1 MIAGRN
7 KQSYGFVCGAAVCL
21 RFTCKRVPTAQC
33 RLPKTAWIW
42 IHRRRVASTFYI
54 PAQCENATMVRA
66 HFQLVDK
73 SSIIIFVYKTGK
85 NDVWTSSFVV
95 TLMEATMKLIS
106 LVISFTLICI
116 VFAND
121 SERERDGRSITY
133 LFWNNKLASDI
144 FFFFLLVLP
153 IFQVV
158 RFPNDR
164 CTGTTRNG
172 TCFTA

>member
-1 MIAGRN
+1 
-7 KQSYGFVCGAAVCL
+7 
-21 RFTCKRVPTAQC
+21 
-33 RLPKTAWIW
+33 
-42 IHRRRVASTFYI
+42 
-54 PAQCENATMVRA
+54 MVRA
-66 HFQLVDK
+66 YFQLVEK
-73 SSIIIFVYKTGK
+73 SNIIIFAYKTGK

-95 TLMEATMKLIS
+95 TLKETTMKLIS
-106 LVISFTLICI
+106 SVISFTLICI
-116 VFAND
+116 VYAND

-133 LFWNNKLASDI
+133 LFEITSSRLTSS
-144 FFFFLLVLP
+144 FSLFYLVLP